1 MRADVLLWVV
11 AMLATGGAAMAHASG
26 LGGTLYAAPR
36 VAPSS
41 AWEHTPNDEPPRVS
55 DASPFSISGPEAQQ
69 RLWRN
74 LSPRHDATGTASV
87 AVGGGVRSAAA
98 VRQATLDAIAEVK
111 RSLEGI
117 EAARSRLASR
127 PTSLGG
133 RGLDGVFT
141 RYLDHGSKQLTW
153 LRGTLGSA
161 TALAGVASEVGDS
174 GMELGI
180 LQLTGPRLQAAMFGT
195 LLLAT
200 WVDFL
205 QLADAVL
212 RDCPMCGSEK
222 LFADLHR
229 VQSRMTPTLA
239 DLASGDSERIEA
251 AATAMPVLMG
261 ELTHEFDTIRREA
274 RSAMEVGGKVMVAA
288 QVMELLALISTLN
301 MSLPRPPPAA
311 STTLGM
317 GLVMSSGGV
326 MAGSRLVVSAEWVE
340 MMRRL
345 VQAGVLSLPAVSAA
359 VRIHGGQVMMAQANQ
374 DLPEGVREALGDS
387 PEVRGM
393 RVTGRAG
400 AGMSSAPKHH
410 VLPKEH
416 REWFERR
423 GFKGDMDIDQFCV
436 RLEQAHHEA
445 IHGGGNWKLGRTW
458 PGEWNRMIMEALR
471 EAESLAAQRLTRRQV
486 LNIVAENMKEYRVPM
501 NFVTGRSR

>member
-1 MRADVLLWVV
+1 MQ
-11 AMLATGGAAMAHASG
+11 
-26 LGGTLYAAPR
+26 
-36 VAPSS
+36 S
-41 AWEHTPNDEPPRVS
+41 AV
-55 DASPFSISGPEAQQ
+55 
-69 RLWRN
+69 
-74 LSPRHDATGTASV
+74 
-87 AVGGGVRSAAA
+87 A
-98 VRQATLDAIAEVK
+98 VRQATLDAIDEVQ

-117 EAARSRLASR
+117 ETTRARLASR
-127 PTSLGG
+127 PSSLGS

-141 RYLDHGSKQLTW
+141 RYLDHGSSQLAW

-174 GMELGI
+174 GMELSI
-180 LQLTGPRLQAAMFGT
+180 LQMTGPRLQAAMFGT

-205 QLADAVL
+205 QLADALL

-229 VQSRMTPTLA
+229 VQGKVTPTLA
-239 DLASGDSERIEA
+239 DLSSGDSERIEA

-261 ELTHEFDTIRREA
+261 ELTHEFDTIRRDA
-274 RSAMEVGGKVMVAA
+274 HSAMEVGGKVMVAA
-288 QVMELLALISTLN
+288 QVMELLALISTLK
-301 MSLPRPPPAA
+301 MSFPRPPPAA
-311 STTLGM
+311 PATLGV
-317 GLVMSSGGV
+317 GLVMSPGGV

-345 VQAGVLSLPAVSAA
+345 VQAGVISLPVVSAA

-436 RLEQAHHEA
+436 RLERSHHEA
-445 IHGGGNWKLGRTW
+445 IHGGGNWKLGRIW
-458 PGEWNRMIMEALR
+458 PGEWNRMIMDALLQ
-471 EAESLAAQRLTRRQV
+471 AETRAGRMLTRDGI
-486 LNIVAENMKEYRVPM
+486 LKEVARHMRDYRIPM
-501 NFVTGRSR
+501 EFTPGRGR

>member
-1 MRADVLLWVV
+1 MRANALLWVV
-11 AMLATGGAAMAHASG
+11 PVLATGCASMAHASG
-26 LGGTLYAAPR
+26 LGGTLHDVPR
-36 VAPSS
+36 MALSP
-41 AWEHTPNDEPPRVS
+41 AWEHAPNDEPPRVS

-69 RLWRN
+69 RLWRS
-74 LSPRHDATGTASV
+74 LSPRHAATGTASV
-87 AVGGGVRSAAA
+87 AVGGGVQSAAA

-117 EAARSRLASR
+117 ETTRARLASR
-127 PTSLGG
+127 PSSLGS
-133 RGLDGVFT
+133 RGFDGVFT
-141 RYLDHGSKQLTW
+141 RYIDHGSKQLTW

-180 LQLTGPRLQAAMFGT
+180 LQMTGPRLQAAMFGT

-205 QLADAVL
+205 QLADALL

-229 VQSRMTPTLA
+229 VQSKVTPTLA
-239 DLASGDSERIEA
+239 DLSSGDSERVET

-261 ELTHEFDTIRREA
+261 ELTYEFDTIRREA
-274 RSAMEVGGKVMVAA
+274 RSAMEVGGKVVVAA

-311 STTLGM
+311 STTLGV

-340 MMRRL
+340 IMRRL
-345 VQAGVLSLPAVSAA
+345 VQAGVISLPAVSAA
-359 VRIHGGQVMMAQANQ
+359 VRIHGGQVMMAQAHQ

-423 GFKGDMDIDQFCV
+423 GFKGDMDIDRFCV
-436 RLEQAHHEA
+436 RLEQSHHEA
-445 IHGGGNWKLGRTW
+445 IHGGGNWKLGRMW
-458 PGEWNRMIMEALR
+458 PGEWNRMIMKLLR
-471 EAESLAAQRLTRRQV
+471 DAEAESGRTLTQREV
-486 LNIVAENMKEYRVPM
+486 LKVVAKNMKDYKVPM
-501 NFVTGRSR
+501 NFTAWRGP